1 MLIAARDF
9 FVRNLNKGT
18 FLWKVLEFLQGMFFV
33 KNYLFYY
40 KWNFINSSTTT
51 REINIE
57 FISYCNLRC
66 AFCSLDHE
74 KPKIRI
80 TPELLDKFLKNLTDD
95 KRFKKVEVIHL
106 HNAGETLLHP
116 EIGELLAIIKKYKD
130 LNKKK

>member
-18 FLWKVLEFLQGMFFV
+18 FLWKVLEFLQGMFYV

-40 KWNFINSSTTT
+40 KWNFIRSSTTT

-66 AFCSLDHE
+66 SFCSLDHE
-74 KPKIRI
+74 KPKVRI

-116 EIGELLAIIKKYKD
+116 EI
-130 LNKKK
+130 